1 MTIAVPRRNPYGEPT
16 MRATRIATRSGS
28 RPSCEIRTS
37 ATGSG
42 RPGAGRHR
50 PSALRGTCPRRALP
64 IANRSARDVGRR
76 RSEVN
81 ASLSAP
87 VKTVCVPCSGVET
100 DTSFRMTASRPAQ
113 RQSHTS
119 SLVNVIATPLHEQ
132 QTPPSILPTEPPFHF
147 ALIDSGR
154 AFCGIAGVDRVLL
167 ATDHLT
173 RGESERLD
181 IDVRL
186 GICVPLGICVECAE
200 HGSQHWVL
208 VQVCTD
214 VV

>member
-1 MTIAVPRRNPYGEPT
+1 MWGE
-16 MRATRIATRSGS
+16 GEHG
-28 RPSCEIRTS
+28 C
-37 ATGSG
+37 
-42 RPGAGRHR
+42 
-50 PSALRGTCPRRALP
+50 LRGGMTQVERAP
-64 IANRSARDVGRR
+64 
-76 RSEVN
+76 
-81 ASLSAP
+81 
-87 VKTVCVPCSGVET
+87 
-100 DTSFRMTASRPAQ
+100 
-113 RQSHTS
+113 
-119 SLVNVIATPLHEQ
+119 
-132 QTPPSILPTEPPFHF
+132 
-147 ALIDSGR
+147 
-154 AFCGIAGVDRVLL
+154 CGIACVDRVLL